1 LTPVAPQDIAAHW
14 PRVESGLLQV
24 TRRTRER
31 WTPTHVLQALHEGVA
46 ELFVCDDG
54 FAVLQ
59 RLKEG
64 WTSEPFINV
73 WAMWFAPGKGRLAR
87 PEVEAWLTELAT
99 KSCGNPKALKFS
111 SPRIG
116 WKALEPEWEI
126 ERIIWRRK
134 K

>member
-1 LTPVAPQDIAAHW
+1 LTPVAAQDLPKHW
-14 PRVESGLLQV
+14 EWVKAGLEQV
-24 TRRTRER
+24 IRRTKER
-31 WTPTHVLQALHEGVA
+31 WTPTHVLQAMHEGA
-46 ELFVCDDG
+46 ATLFVREDG
-54 FAVLQ
+54 FVVLQ
-59 RLKEG
+59 RLKAE
-64 WTSEPFINV
+64 WTSEPYVNV

-87 PEVEAWLTELAT
+87 PEVEAWLTELAI

-134 K
+134 